1 MKSKDEEIEKRIKS
15 KDEEMEKRMKSKDEK
30 MRAFVCAQM
39 KEANAQIDDD
49 EGGDDSQLQ
58 KDGSEEDM
66 RNSLL

>member
-1 MKSKDEEIEKRIKS
+1 MKS

-39 KEANAQIDDD
+39 KAVNAQIDDD